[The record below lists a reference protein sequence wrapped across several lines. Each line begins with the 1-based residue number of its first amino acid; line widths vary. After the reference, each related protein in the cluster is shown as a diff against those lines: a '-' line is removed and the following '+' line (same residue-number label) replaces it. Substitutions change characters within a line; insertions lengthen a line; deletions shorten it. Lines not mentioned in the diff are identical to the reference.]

1 MYIVSSWLIQ
11 IAGDMNGRSAL
22 PDLVKQCVDEGEW
35 KNLDREEQ
43 EWLLA
48 QLRESKADKAVTKSV
63 TRPALDIEATLSR
76 LNPEVSIL
84 YMPGSKCGPDILTD
98 N

>member
-11 IAGDMNGRSAL
+11 IAGGMNGRNAL
-22 PDLVKQCVDEGEW
+22 PDLAKRCVDEGEW
-35 KNLDREEQ
+35 KNLDHEGE
-43 EWLLA
+43 EWLLE
-48 QLRESKADKAVTKSV
+48 QLRESKADKTVTKSV
-63 TRPALDIEATLSR
+63 TRPASDIEATLSR

-84 YMPGSKCGPDILTD
+84 YMPGSKWGPDILTD